1 MDSIVAKDY
10 KLSKKLGSGA
20 FGEVFM
26 ALNVKN
32 HTEYAVKLEKSS
44 TKSPQLFYEAKI
56 LGGLQDDSTV
66 DTGFPN
72 VYYVGS
78 EGEYNVMVMDLCG
91 KSLEDLFN
99 VSGKKYDLKTTLMV
113 GYQMLERIEYVHKRK
128 FIHRDV
134 KPDNFVTGYGK
145 KSGKIY
151 MIDFGLAKKYE
162 LKDSSHIPY
171 KDNKNLTGTA
181 RFASLNT
188 HLGIEQG
195 RRDDIEGIA
204 NVLLY
209 FVKGS
214 VPWQNLKAN
223 TKKEKY

>member
-1 MDSIVAKDY
+1 
-10 KLSKKLGSGA
+10 
-20 FGEVFM
+20 
-26 ALNVKN
+26 
-32 HTEYAVKLEKSS
+32 
-44 TKSPQLFYEAKI
+44 
-56 LGGLQDDSTV
+56 
-66 DTGFPN
+66 
-72 VYYVGS
+72 
-78 EGEYNVMVMDLCG
+78 
-91 KSLEDLFN
+91 
-99 VSGKKYDLKTTLMV
+99 MV
-113 GYQMLERIEYVHKRK
+113 GH
-128 FIHRDV
+128 
-134 KPDNFVTGYGK
+134 GK

-151 MIDFGLAKKYE
+151 IIDFGLAKKY
-162 LKDSSHIPY
+162 LAKDNSHIAY

-209 FVKGS
+209 FVKGA